1 MFLQARFKRIGLT
14 GVAVVEE
21 HTREI
26 ERLDMLKIGL
36 VPVKSEESGS
46 RKEESPGDER
56 CATKDTKFGE
66 LDGLVAQRL

>member
-21 HTREI
+21 HTRQI

-36 VPVKSEESGS
+36 VPVKSEKSGS
-46 RKEESPGDER
+46 RKEESPGDEG
-56 CATKDTKFGE
+56 CAAKNAKFGE
-66 LDGLVAQRL
+66 LDGFVAQRL